1 MIRVQKPELNPLEDH
16 SAWVARWTDDECLVA
31 HCPPG
36 YWQMLVEIAQIK
48 RILLG
53 KLPADLRLRFLETMN
68 DRVHGILTLEAMQC
82 VEPACDV
89 VMKMLE
95 EMKALHASDQRR
107 LFMRWNVFAAFI
119 NLNPSILEA
128 IKLMMPYDV
137 VARPWRHAEASQG
150 VSV

>member
-1 MIRVQKPELNPLEDH
+1 MIRLKPEPRGSEDH
-16 SAWVARWTDDECLVA
+16 LAWLASLTDGERMVA

-89 VMKMLE
+89 AMKMLD
-95 EMKALHASDQRR
+95 EMKALHVSDQRK

-119 NLNPSILEA
+119 NLNPSIFEA

-137 VARPWRHAEASQG
+137 VARPWRGAEASQG